1 MTVAASA
8 DTDEETVYKLVKALH
23 QNKGD
28 LVASHPSFMAMNPA
42 QLAIQHDGINFHP
55 GAIRF
60 YKEAGIW
67 SGR

>member
-1 MTVAASA
+1 
-8 DTDEETVYKLVKALH
+8 LH
-23 QNKGD
+23 GNKKD

-42 QLAIQHDGINFHP
+42 QLAIQHDGISFHP

>member
-1 MTVAASA
+1 
-8 DTDEETVYKLVKALH
+8 
-23 QNKGD
+23 
-28 LVASHPSFMAMNPA
+28 MAMNPA